1 MCAELKAHLNTPQ
14 ITFDKWNKC
23 LWNVS
28 LASLVLDACLPYSEV
43 GGLEG
48 QQQVCLCVLVC
59 VGAHWNT
66 ASVFMPACTSAF
78 LCVFLVG
85 KGVLSLPHERLLRS
99 QALDMLNSHMN
110 VDKSIS
116 APSKPSSPFLLAWE
130 AEVKGNRVG
139 RGEVDKSWH
148 CCEKSSADPE
158 SRSRSK

>member
-1 MCAELKAHLNTPQ
+1 
-14 ITFDKWNKC
+14 
-23 LWNVS
+23 
-28 LASLVLDACLPYSEV
+28 
-43 GGLEG
+43 
-48 QQQVCLCVLVC
+48 
-59 VGAHWNT
+59 
-66 ASVFMPACTSAF
+66 MPACTSAF

-148 CCEKSSADPE
+148 CCEKVPSYISVFILIQNPDPDLNKREYVADFSS
-158 SRSRSK
+158 S